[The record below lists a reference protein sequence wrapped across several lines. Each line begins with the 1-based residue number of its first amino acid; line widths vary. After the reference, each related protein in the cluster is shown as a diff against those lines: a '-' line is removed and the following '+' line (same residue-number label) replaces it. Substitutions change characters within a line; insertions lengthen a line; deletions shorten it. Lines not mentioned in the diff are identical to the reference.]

1 MLRRLREFRVRYALV
16 AERLAALAEIGVDHL
31 LGDGKLRLRFVRTS
45 EAREHLTA
53 DEVHALIVGR
63 EAHRRI
69 DCRQRFTVLF
79 LLHIDFG
86 QTEERTR
93 HFRVALQRFVEEALR
108 FVIVSCALIKP
119 RELLVGIGEV
129 GLDSQILAEFRLG
142 FFLVVK
148 PHMRN
153 SQAEVHERQ
162 IGICGCGALQFGQ
175 RFLRLL
181 AVQVGLAENQMKFG
195 LIPADL
201 QKAAERFLVEF
212 FFVGVGSRPDR
223 VPGVS
228 LSPTAAEKAAAADP
242 VTGSFGPLLYNPAAF
257 GAPTGLTF
265 GNVGRDTLYL
275 PSRLNFDFGLS
286 KRFTF
291 TERTGLDFKWE
302 TFNLFNH
309 TQFGTCASGGGC
321 SSPINTAFSV
331 GSANF
336 LHLVHAH
343 DPRRMQF
350 GLQLY
355 F

>member
-181 AVQVGLAENQMKFG
+181 AVQVGLAE
-195 LIPADL
+195 
-201 QKAAERFLVEF
+201 
-212 FFVGVGSRPDR
+212 
-223 VPGVS
+223 PGVS